1 MESKSNGQGSKS
13 RGIIAPMGLQNS
25 SWSDAQEYLDYLAKT
40 RHDFKPFNYIYTDM
54 SKDTGAYS
62 IYYLNNNKS
71 EPVAKLNEN
80 EVETFLFSLSN
91 SDLERPFRKVS
102 TGKEKFQTIIDE
114 YALNGNKQKL
124 LDAIIFDLLQNNE
137 PNYPD
142 PILKSFM
149 NTNDESAVKGVS
161 QINANY
167 TSYWRNAFSRTST
180 VILVDYDDNVEYYE
194 YNLTS
199 FNRDLNQID
208 SREWQMNNFT
218 FKLRPLYKNSSS
230 GLRAT
235 SIGLLTLFLFL
246 FRFL

>member
-1 MESKSNGQGSKS
+1 MT
-13 RGIIAPMGLQNS
+13 
-25 SWSDAQEYLDYLAKT
+25 YLSCSHYQIREINLD
-40 RHDFKPFNYIYTDM
+40 D
-54 SKDTGAYS
+54 
-62 IYYLNNNKS
+62 
-71 EPVAKLNEN
+71 
-80 EVETFLFSLSN
+80 
-91 SDLERPFRKVS
+91 